1 MLLVIMLPQKTIL
14 TNFIYPLKLP
24 PSQPATSPP
33 PPNPLSLLQAQV
45 TLKSVW
51 RKVSQKSAK
60 WRDYSK
66 CALEM

>member
-33 PPNPLSLLQAQV
+33 PNPLSLLQAQV
-45 TLKSVW
+45 TLNSVW

>member
-33 PPNPLSLLQAQV
+33 PPTLSLLQAQV

>member
-24 PSQPATSPP
+24 PSQPATSL
-33 PPNPLSLLQAQV
+33 PNPLSLLQAPV

-60 WRDYSK
+60 WKDYSK